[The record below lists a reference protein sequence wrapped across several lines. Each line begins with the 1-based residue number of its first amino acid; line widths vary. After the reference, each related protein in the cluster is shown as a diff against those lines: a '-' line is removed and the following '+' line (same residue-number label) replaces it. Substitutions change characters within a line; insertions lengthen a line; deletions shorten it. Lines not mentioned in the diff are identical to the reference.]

1 MIKNLSFHIS
11 KIRCIKFDTNSNRI
25 ATCGDDGKI
34 DIYSTS
40 NLSKPLTTILR
51 NGHFNKLNDLSWS
64 KFQNKTYLSSCG
76 EDQNKIIIFLEKKQ
90 NLFKNIYEYKQHNFP
105 VTKCEFSPFHYGL
118 ILLCGDQKGKISL
131 HQFKTDINNFV
142 SHIFQTGHS
151 SINSLSWGP
160 ALKPIHFN
168 VNNIDIDNDDN
179 LQRLNSYQFCS
190 CGNEGSVKIWKS
202 LNSDINNFVAEDIY
216 NQNNNFNN
224 NNINNNNFNNNN
236 FNNNNFNDNNFNS
249 QNLNNEINNNKNN
262 IYSVKWLN
270 YDGYCDDVIVFGG
283 ENKKLMFYKYEEDEE
298 NEEKWKKVFEIKMN
312 DCISSIEMSMKGG
325 YLIVTLLNNEVVI
338 LEENLG
344 FEWIIKNK

>member
-1 MIKNLSFHIS
+1 MNKNEFLSFHIS
-11 KIRCIKFDTNSNRI
+11 KIKCIKFDTNSNRL

-51 NGHFNKLNDLSWS
+51 NGHFNKLNDLSWT

-76 EDQNKIIIFLEKKQ
+76 EDENKIIIFIEKKE
-90 NLFKNIYEYKQHNFP
+90 NLFKNIYEYKKHNFP
-105 VTKCEFSPFHYGL
+105 VTKCEFCPFHYGL
-118 ILLCGDQKGKISL
+118 ILLCGDEKGTISL

-160 ALKPIHFN
+160 ALKPINFN
-168 VNNIDIDNDDN
+168 YNNIIIDNDDN
-179 LQRLNSYQFCS
+179 LERLNSYQFCS

-202 LNSDINNFVAEDIY
+202 LNSDIYNFVFEDIY
-216 NQNNNFNN
+216 NQNNY
-224 NNINNNNFNNNN
+224 NIN
-236 FNNNNFNDNNFNS
+236 
-249 QNLNNEINNNKNN
+249 NNEINNNEINNNENNNNENN

-270 YDGYCDDVIVFGG
+270 YDGYCDNVIVFGG
-283 ENKKLMFYKYEEDEE
+283 ENKKLMFYKYDEE
-298 NEEKWKKVFEIKMN
+298 NEEKKWEKVFEIKME
-312 DCISSIEMSMKGG
+312 DIISSIEMSMKGG
-325 YLIVTLLNNEVVI
+325 YLIVTLLNNKVVI